1 MAIDPATMML
11 IAQGVGKA
19 VQSGSRLF
27 QPKFQNTKYGR
38 LLRERTREGNLSQAQ
53 EKNILDRVGS
63 TAGRNAQVARN
74 RYIGSAINRGMGG
87 SVAVQRGLRE
97 AEADV
102 RRTVTDTGRRIFDSE
117 EQAKSTAR
125 ENYARAMDQ
134 DRADRRQAGIGV
146 LTAGL
151 DTLAQAGATEYGA
164 RQAQTPEAIT
174 QNMIKEGKSADEILQ
189 ILKLLQ
195 MQG

>member
-1 MAIDPATMML
+1 MDPATMML

-19 VQSGSRLF
+19 VQSGSRLL

-38 LLRERTREGNLSQAQ
+38 LLRERTREGKLSQAQ

-74 RYIGSAINRGMGG
+74 RYIGSAINKGMGG
-87 SVAVQRGLRE
+87 SVAVQRGIRE

-102 RRTVTDTGRRIFDSE
+102 RRTVADAGRRIFDSE
-117 EQAKSTAR
+117 EQAKSSAR

-134 DRADRRQAGIGV
+134 DRAERRQAGIGV

-151 DTLAQAGATEYGA
+151 DTVAGAGATEYGA
-164 RQAQTPEAIT
+164 RQAQTPEAIERDL
-174 QNMIKEGKSADEILQ
+174 IKQGRSASEIFE
-189 ILKLLQ
+189 ILKLL
-195 MQG
+195 GT